1 MKRTLTKKLLSL
13 ALACILLTGMSM
25 EAWAA
30 NVITVDFHEVVNS
43 TTGYCMLADGTFIN
57 DPNDSHVVFVYGASG
72 ESRIKAGCTCMLTNC
87 TGSSI
92 GGTYPHRLVNS
103 GVIVDTVGTAGY
115 ILNYGTIKNGT
126 FTYVENDSNAAII
139 ENGTFTTVSLTRGTI
154 NGGTIQT
161 LQLESGGSGTING
174 CTITGEFQYLPN
186 SIYTNYT
193 INGITLA
200 QGAKITIHDNMGTPI
215 DTVTT
220 PGTYNFDSST
230 NAFVLVAAPP
240 TSSTSSA
247 SSSGSSAKK
256 KDPFDSYTDS
266 LDKQMENA
274 KAGETVILD
283 ATKWH
288 SLPITTIRHM
298 QKHND
303 VAFEI
308 RYDYRGEKFK
318 VIVPIG
324 ATFDDSIPWY
334 GPYKMSSLFGR
345 TMME

>member
-13 ALACILLTGMSM
+13 ALACILFTGMSM

-30 NVITVDFHEVVNS
+30 NVITVDLRAVKNAEVNS
-43 TTGYCMLADGTFIN
+43 IGNYMLDDGSFT
-57 DPNDSHVVFVYGASG
+57 NDSSALNIVF
-72 ESRIKAGCTCMLTNC
+72 RINSAGGNIERGYSCKLTNC
-87 TGSSI
+87 ASNPYDDYGKPLHNR
-92 GGTYPHRLVNS
+92 GT
-103 GVIVDTVGTAGY
+103 IVSTDGTIVY
-115 ILNYGTIKNGT
+115 TTNYGTIENGT
-126 FTYVENDSNAAII
+126 FTYVENDSDAAII

-161 LQLESGGSGTING
+161 LQLESGGSGTINS

-200 QGAKITIHDNMGTPI
+200 QGAKITIYDNMGTPI
-215 DTVTT
+215 DTVTD

-230 NAFVLVAAPP
+230 NAFVLVATPP
-240 TSSTSSA
+240 ASSA
-247 SSSGSSAKK
+247 SSSGSSDKK

-283 ATKWH
+283 AAKWH

-298 QKHND
+298 QKHNN

>member
-30 NVITVDFHEVVNS
+30 DVITVDFDAVENA
-43 TTGYCMLADGTFIN
+43 TGYYMLADGTFTDDSSN
-57 DPNDSHVVFVYGASG
+57 PNVVFWRSSG
-72 ESRIKAGCTCMLTNC
+72 GGNIKRGYSCKLTNC
-87 TGSSI
+87 ASNPYNDPGKPLYNR
-92 GGTYPHRLVNS
+92 GT
-103 GVIVDTVGTAGY
+103 IVSTDGTIVY
-115 ILNYGTIKNGT
+115 TTNYGTIENGT
-126 FTYVENDSNAAII
+126 FKYVTNGSSAAII
-139 ENGTFTTVSLTRGTI
+139 ENGTFTTVRLESGTI
-154 NGGTIQT
+154 NGGTTQT
-161 LQLESGGSGTING
+161 LQLESGGFGIIDG
-174 CTITGEFQYLPN
+174 CTITGEIQYLPN
-186 SIYTNYT
+186 SDYANYT

-200 QGAKITIHDNMGTPI
+200 PGAKITKYNNTGDSIETL
-215 DTVTT
+215 TAT

-288 SLPITTIRHM
+288 SLPITTILHM

-318 VIVPIG
+318 VIVPID